1 MDDITAS
8 DPNNFIG
15 LAVKLGRNE
24 ERLRTLEASYAA
36 GCASAD
42 ERAAKAEARL
52 DALEDRA
59 DVTRRALQ
67 LLAGATGKRLTVK
80 IDAVGDETMSVEED
94 PDKAN
99 GDDKEGS
106 GKAKGNGK
114 AKGEGVG
121 VGADVGANVG
131 PIKGEVGAGAGVNV
145 NPAKQGGA
153 SQGKSSLF
161 EPYRRK
167 RNVL

>member
-8 DPNNFIG
+8 DPANFIG

-80 IDAVGDETMSVEED
+80 IDAAGDETMSVEED

-99 GDDKEGS
+99 GDD
-106 GKAKGNGK
+106 KAKGNGK

-131 PIKGEVGAGAGVNV
+131 PIKGELGAGAGVNV